1 MSSQIKYN
9 LLPLVQSISYE
20 RLSVYGYQANH
31 LDSQNVAA
39 LARYLW
45 NIALSESF
53 YPSIQLCEITLRNQL
68 YAQVAQKFNDLDW
81 LNNSAILVNHR
92 DREDVEAIRLSLLKR
107 NRDASAHRIIPEL
120 SFGFWSGLL
129 HKRYEGVL
137 WPWLLKPCFP
147 YLAKRN
153 RTQSYVF
160 QRLNDIRQLRNR
172 IFHHEK
178 IGHLT
183 NLLDIHQEICD
194 VIAWMAPD
202 MLPYLQSIDRFDAV
216 YQQGAGYYE
225 QKLIEKLRGVT
236 NE

>member
-20 RLSVYGYQANH
+20 RLSVYGYHPNH
-31 LDSQNVAA
+31 SDSQNLTA

-68 YAQVAQKFNDLDW
+68 YTQVTQKFNDVDW
-81 LNNSAILVNHR
+81 LNNPAILVNHR
-92 DREDVEAIRLSLLKR
+92 DREDVEAISLSLLKR

-147 YLAKRN
+147 CLAKRN
-153 RTQSYVF
+153 RTQSYIF

-178 IGHLT
+178 IGHLI
-183 NLLDIHQEICD
+183 NLQNIHQEILD
-194 VIAWMAPD
+194 VIGWMAPE
-202 MLPYLQSIDRFDAV
+202 MVSYLQSINRFESV
-216 YQQGAGYYE
+216 YQQGSDYYE
-225 QKLIEKLRGVT
+225 QKLKEQLLGET
-236 NE
+236 HE

>member
-20 RLSVYGYQANH
+20 RLSVYGYQSH
-31 LDSQNVAA
+31 HSDSQNVAA

-68 YAQVAQKFNDLDW
+68 YTQVAQKFNDIDW
-81 LNNSAILVNHR
+81 LNNAAILVNHR

-129 HKRYEGVL
+129 HKRYEGVF

-202 MLPYLQSIDRFDAV
+202 MLSYLQSIDRFDAV
-216 YQQGAGYYE
+216 YQQGASYYE
-225 QKLIEKLRGVT
+225 QKLVEQLQGVI